1 MLLRA
6 IGLWRIQ
13 IIATV
18 VTLAG
23 SVSLAFCTEFWH
35 VIVCYG
41 LLQGRLVTDIDV
53 SQFEYTNLVLF
64 RLCTNAQSVKAFCE
78 DGSSWNRCKAG
89 VDNKH
94 HKFHI
99 HSFIFKWIAL
109 FLNWVLGRVRWL
121 HHQTISILIYFKR
134 FLCCP
139 CIFSTSNVERHIRT
153 LDSPYHK
160 LNQVYVSSTIDDVTS
175 V

>member
-41 LLQGRLVTDIDV
+41 LLQGRLVTDRDV
-53 SQFEYTNLVLF
+53 SQLEYTNLVLF
-64 RLCTNAQSVKAFCE
+64 RLCSNAQSVKA
-78 DGSSWNRCKAG
+78 
-89 VDNKH
+89 
-94 HKFHI
+94 
-99 HSFIFKWIAL
+99 
-109 FLNWVLGRVRWL
+109 
-121 HHQTISILIYFKR
+121 
-134 FLCCP
+134 
-139 CIFSTSNVERHIRT
+139 
-153 LDSPYHK
+153 
-160 LNQVYVSSTIDDVTS
+160 
-175 V
+175 